1 MNHSHFPEVIFV
13 AVDFPV
19 TEQSYEIFLELE
31 RVMFVLILF
40 VYKFIN
46 AISSSTVVSAKTL
59 KLKQQ
64 VITHIRTSV
73 EINFFNIR
81 SPPFP

>member
-1 MNHSHFPEVIFV
+1 
-13 AVDFPV
+13 
-19 TEQSYEIFLELE
+19 
-31 RVMFVLILF
+31 MFVLILF
-40 VYKFIN
+40 VYKFVN

-64 VITHIRTSV
+64 VITHIRTSA